1 MRLRRIAGATIRPGA
16 LVDGE
21 VLIEADLSS
30 HIDNMEGLDVWQR
43 DDGATMLS
51 ILSDDNQSF
60 LQRTIYLEFVVSE

>member
-1 MRLRRIAGATIRPGA
+1 
-16 LVDGE
+16 
-21 VLIEADLSS
+21 
-30 HIDNMEGLDVWQR
+30 MEGLDVWQR